1 MKHRYSK
8 AWSSLAGCA
17 LLAAAAPS
25 KAASPPACGPDGF
38 VNAQT
43 ARHDKLAY
51 LRSATQTFDPSNVVN
66 VLAHLARER
75 VDPSYR
81 RSGVVPS
88 NAWDADLATLANLED
103 GRDFTALYELYVLF
117 GYADDRML
125 APGLV
130 DKVEDALLDFK
141 YWYTEPTAPGL
152 QDTSYYWSEN
162 HEVIYA
168 TLEYLMGQAYPDVP
182 FGNDGRLGSAHAA
195 GARARLLAWFDARS
209 RFGFSE
215 WHSNV
220 YYQKD
225 ITPLLAL
232 VDFGAEDDVRTLA
245 ASTLDALF
253 FDLALHNEK
262 AAFGVTHGRSYKKNV
277 TGLFG
282 DDTWN
287 ITKLLFQNTSYDY
300 KGADPGGVLL
310 ARSENYELPEA
321 IRRVGV
327 SRQPFVDRERMGIAI
342 NETGPVNPAAAAPYG
357 LSYTDPKYLDL
368 WWGMNAFATW
378 PVVPLTLQTMNA
390 YDLWTNPQLALLGL
404 LEPYVSSPVTA
415 QAVVAQTA
423 PMTDLYLLNEVNTY
437 TWRGED
443 AMLSTALDYR
453 KGFRA
458 AQVHS
463 WQATLDAQ
471 AVVFT
476 NHPATPIVPSTHWAD
491 DSQDGGYFTGEAT
504 MPRSAQFENVGIH
517 IYAPQYPIQN
527 APPLDMFTYQPFTHA
542 FFPQDRFDEVARDGH
557 WIFGRRGDGYVALYS
572 YRSAEFLSYDPAV
585 YATDGHT
592 LPFDLVASGGADNVW
607 IVEVGTAADWGS
619 FAAFRSAVG
628 SALVEVQSLGASTFG
643 VSPGYSV
650 TYDSPSAGE
659 LSFGWTAPLTVNGN
673 AEAQSS
679 FQRFDNPWARAP
691 FTSQQLQI
699 DAAQYSVALDFAA
712 KTRSV
717 KGPGSGRH

>member
-1 MKHRYSK
+1 MDNRYMKQ
-8 AWSSLAGCA
+8 WLPLAG
-17 LLAAAAPS
+17 LLVLAAPASS
-25 KAASPPACGPDGF
+25 KAASARASGADGF
-38 VNAQT
+38 VNAQI
-43 ARHDKLAY
+43 ARHEKIAY
-51 LRSATQTFDPSNVVN
+51 LRAATQTFEPSSIIN
-66 VLAHLARER
+66 VLAHLERER

-81 RSGVVPS
+81 RAGRVPID
-88 NAWDADLATLANLED
+88 AWNADLAFVESLDDT
-103 GRDFTALYELYVLF
+103 RDFTALYQLYVLF
-117 GYADDRML
+117 DYAHDPML

-130 DKVEDALLDFK
+130 DKVEDALLGFK

-152 QDTSYYWSEN
+152 KDTSYYWSEN
-162 HEVIYA
+162 HQVIYA
-168 TLEYLMGQAYPDVP
+168 TLEYLMGQAYPNEP
-182 FGNDGRLGSAHAA
+182 FGNDGRLGAEHAA
-195 GARARLLAWFDARS
+195 GARARLLAWFDDRS

-232 VDFGAEDDVRTLA
+232 ADFAAEDDIRLLA
-245 ASTLDALF
+245 ESSLDVLF

-277 TGLFG
+277 TSLFG

-287 ITKLLFQNTSYDY
+287 ITKLLFQNTSYDF

-310 ARSENYELPEA
+310 ARSDAYELPEA

-327 SRQPFVDRERMGIAI
+327 SRQPFVDKERMGVLID
-342 NETGPVNPAAAAPYG
+342 ETGPVNPAASAPYG
-357 LSYTDPKYLDL
+357 LSYSDPKYLDL

-378 PVVPLTLQTMNA
+378 PVVPLTLQAMST
-390 YDLWTNPQLALLGL
+390 YDLWTHPQLSLLAL
-404 LEPYVSSPVTA
+404 LEPYASSPITA
-415 QAVVAQTA
+415 QAIVAQTA
-423 PMTDLYLLNEVNTY
+423 PLTDLYLLNEVNTY

-443 AMLSTALDYR
+443 AMLSSAVDYR

-476 NHPATPIVPSTHWAD
+476 SHPATPLVRSTNWAD

-527 APPLDMFTYQPFTHA
+527 APPLDSFTYQPFTHA

-557 WIFGRRGDGYVALYS
+557 WIFGRRGDGFVALYS
-572 YRSAEFLSYDPAV
+572 FRNAEFLSYDPAV

-607 IVEVGTAADWGS
+607 IVEVGSAAEWGS
-619 FAAFRSAVG
+619 FATFRAAVG
-628 SALVEVQSLGASTFG
+628 SALVDVRSRGPSTLG
-643 VSPGYSV
+643 VSPGYDV

-673 AEAQSS
+673 VEPQKS
-679 FQRFDNPWARAP
+679 FARFDDPWAQVP
-691 FTSQQLQI
+691 FTSQQVRI
-699 DAAQYSVALDFAA
+699 EAARYTVELDFAA
-712 KTRSV
+712 KRRVV
-717 KGPGSGRH
+717 KGPPGRH